1 MTSPAPDPPRSA
13 LVRWGIPLALL
24 AIVAVL
30 GVASLGG
37 SGDPVG
43 AGGAT
48 TPEQRASDPAASS
61 PASSS
66 PEAASPA
73 EPALARLARRRKGD
87 PLSLGAVDAPV
98 VMVEYAD
105 FQCPFCGRF
114 ARETQPR
121 LVDEYVRR
129 GLLRIEWRDLPYLG
143 PDSFRAALAGRAAAA
158 QGRFWAFHHAV
169 YAKERPV
176 NGGSL
181 DEEGLRS
188 IARSAG
194 LDLARYDRDRRADRA
209 RQAMRRDLDQ
219 GTGLGITS
227 TPAFVINGTPVIGA
241 QPYAAF
247 RSVIDAAIARARSSA
262 G

>member
-1 MTSPAPDPPRSA
+1 MTRRAPAPPRST

-37 SGDPVG
+37 SGDRAG
-43 AGGAT
+43 AGGSAA
-48 TPEQRASDPAASS
+48 PEQAAADPAASS
-61 PASSS
+61 PRAAS
-66 PEAASPA
+66 PEEASPA
-73 EPALARLARRRKGD
+73 EPALARLARRKQGD
-87 PLSLGAVDAPV
+87 PLALGPTDAPV

-181 DEEGLRS
+181 DEEGLRA

-194 LDLARYDRDRRADRA
+194 LDLQRYDRDRRAGRA
-209 RQAMRRDLDQ
+209 RQAMRKDLDE

-247 RSVIDAAIARARSSA
+247 KSVIDAAITRARSSA

>member
-1 MTSPAPDPPRSA
+1 MSPRAPAPPRSP

-30 GVASLGG
+30 GVASLSGG
-37 SGDPVG
+37 DRAG
-43 AGGAT
+43 AGGSAA
-48 TPEQRASDPAASS
+48 PEQRAADPAASS
-61 PASSS
+61 PR
-66 PEAASPA
+66 AASPA
-73 EPALARLARRRKGD
+73 ETSPTEPALARLARRQQDD
-87 PLSLGAVDAPV
+87 PLALGPADAPV

-129 GLLRIEWRDLPYLG
+129 GRLRIEWRDLPYLG

-181 DEEGLRS
+181 DDQGLRA

-194 LDLARYDRDRRADRA
+194 LDLQRYDRDRRAARA
-209 RQAMRRDLDQ
+209 RQAMRRDLDE

-247 RSVIDAAIARARSSA
+247 RSVIDGALERARSSA